1 MHIPF
6 LPLADINRRYET
18 QFQSVFSQKLQEGQ
32 FILGKSLAQFEE
44 AFANY
49 CGVQHCI
56 GVGNGLDALYLIIK
70 SLQLPPNS
78 EIIVPANTFI
88 AGLLAISRA
97 GHIPVL
103 AEPSLSNYLTDVAN
117 IERVIT
123 AKTRA
128 ILVTHLYGKCAAMNE
143 IHALANQYQLLVL
156 EDAAQAHGSEYQ
168 GKKAGSLG
176 LAAGFSFYP
185 TKNLGALG
193 DAGCI
198 TTNDTALANAI
209 KSLRNYGSID
219 KQTYIYQG
227 VNSRMDE
234 LQAAF
239 LSTKLQDLDAMNQRR
254 RIIAYKYCQ
263 GIRHPQVILPPT
275 DTLWQDAWHQFVV
288 RCTARTHLR
297 AYLTAKGIETSLH
310 YAIPP
315 HQQPAYAAYRTLHLP
330 NTTHLTQE
338 MVSLPIHPALSAE
351 AVAYI
356 IEAINA
362 FVL

>member
-18 QFQSVFSQKLQEGQ
+18 QLQSVFSQKLQEGQ
-32 FILGKSLAQFEE
+32 FILGRSLTQFEE

-56 GVGNGLDALYLIIK
+56 GVGSGLDALYLIIK

-103 AEPSLSNYLTDVAN
+103 AEPSLSNYLTDVAS

-123 AKTRA
+123 AKTKA
-128 ILVTHLYGKCAAMNE
+128 ILVTHLYGKCAAMHD

-168 GKKAGSLG
+168 GNKAGSLG
-176 LAAGFSFYP
+176 EAAGFSFYP

-198 TTNDTALANAI
+198 TTNNTILAHTI

-219 KQTYIYQG
+219 KQTYMYQG
-227 VNSRMDE
+227 INSRMDE

-239 LSTKLQDLDAMNQRR
+239 LYLKLQDLDAMNQRR
-254 RIIAYKYCQ
+254 RAIAHAYCQ
-263 GIRHPQVILPPT
+263 GIRHPQVMLPPT
-275 DTLWQDAWHQFVV
+275 NTLWQDAWHQFVI
-288 RCTARTHLR
+288 RCTARTQLR
-297 AYLTAKGIETSLH
+297 AYLAAKGIETSLH

-315 HQQPAYAAYRTLHLP
+315 HQQEAYASYRQLNLP
-330 NTTHLTQE
+330 HTILLYQE
-338 MVSLPIHPALSAE
+338 IISLPIHPELSDT

-356 IEAINA
+356 IECINT
-362 FVL
+362 FML